1 MHQQGS
7 FMERREIIMST
18 LLNNTSSA
26 YVLNSKANQI
36 AQSQPEVAR
45 ALRMRAAYGSQQ
57 PFAQRVAKIEAKA
70 VKSAQALNSKANS
83 IAQSQPQRAIQLRMQ
98 AAFA

>member
-1 MHQQGS
+1 
-7 FMERREIIMST
+7 MST
-18 LLNNTSSA
+18 LLNSTTSA
-26 YVLNSKANQI
+26 YALNSKANQI
-36 AQSQPEVAR
+36 AQSQPELAS
-45 ALRMRAAYGSQQ
+45 ALRMRAAYGLQQ
-57 PFAQRVAKIEAKA
+57 PAAQRVAQVEAKA

>member
-1 MHQQGS
+1 
-7 FMERREIIMST
+7 MST
-18 LLNNTSSA
+18 LLNSTFSA
-26 YVLNSKANQI
+26 YALNSKANKI
-36 AQSQPEVAR
+36 AQSQPELAL
-45 ALRMRAAYGSQQ
+45 ALRMQAAYGLQQ
-57 PFAQRVAKIEAKA
+57 PVAQRVAQIEAKAAKA